1 MKIIP
6 NKENTESLIKL
17 WSDVFGDEREY
28 IELLFPYGKSV
39 CDIFAEFDGGEIVS
53 ALYLLDCSLSFGGV
67 EYNGKYLYAAATD
80 EKYRGKGFMASL
92 INEAKGYCKSAGL
105 DYISLVPANEGLYN
119 YYEKFGFV
127 SAMHRTTVSGA
138 SEISLAA
145 ETEISGEEYF
155 AERRKRLD
163 NSLNFTGNSVGY
175 AISCLEYSGMKFYRN
190 SVGQLFMTEGESVF
204 FDELIDGKNAMRF
217 LVNNEIDEK
226 SISTDRFGMLYP
238 INAELIRD
246 WNSDDLY
253 MNIALD

>member
-39 CDIFAEFDGGEIVS
+39 CDIFAEFDGDEIVS
-53 ALYLLDCSLSFGGV
+53 ALYLLDCILSFGGV
-67 EYNGKYLYAAATD
+67 QYTGKYLYAAATN
-80 EKYRGKGFMASL
+80 EKYRGKGIMSSL
-92 INEAKGYCKSAGL
+92 INEAKEYCKSAGL

-138 SEISLAA
+138 SEILLAP

-155 AERRKRLD
+155 SERRLRLE
-163 NSLNFTGNSVGY
+163 NSLQFSGNSVGY
-175 AISCLEYSGMKFYRN
+175 VISCLEYSGMKFYRN
-190 SVGQLFMTEGESVF
+190 SEGKLFMTEGASVL
-204 FDELIDGKNAMRF
+204 FDEFIDGNNAVRF
-217 LVNNEIDEK
+217 LVNDERTEG
-226 SISTDRFGMLYP
+226 ISTEKFGMLLP
-238 INAELIRD
+238 INPELKRD
-246 WNSDDLY
+246 WAVNDLY